1 MNIKRI
7 FPILILVCAAGHGT
21 LAQTEK
27 APRRIVFARGA
38 TVGRASAYIRGIRD
52 HVTFVIHLSAG
63 QNVRVEIDAQGSTR
77 GVLIWPS
84 GKQDGGPGGVIYE
97 GEVDETGDYKISV
110 GESLM
115 GEAWHGTLTVIVEAL
130 PRGTA
135 NLDPAVLEKYAGKY
149 PSDLFREVPAM
160 KGRLRDLLGVNYKAF
175 TDRMQVEAPFE
186 KNGDLLITRGCMAH
200 SCSIEEALLAIDLND
215 GKPYVALRFN
225 SRFTRTFPTDR
236 SSLPDELKR
245 EMAK

>member
-7 FPILILVCAAGHGT
+7 SAIVILVCAACT
-21 LAQTEK
+21 SVAAQTEK

-38 TVGRASAYIRGIRD
+38 TVGRASAYIRGMRD
-52 HVTFVIHLSAG
+52 HVEFVIRLSAG
-63 QNVRVEIDAQGSTR
+63 QNVRVEIDGHGSTR

-115 GEAWHGTLTVIVEAL
+115 GEPWRGTVTAIVEAL
-130 PRGTA
+130 PKGQA
-135 NLDPAVLEKYAGKY
+135 NLDPSSLEKYAGKY

-175 TDRMQVEAPFE
+175 NDRMQVEAPFE
-186 KNGDLLITRGCMAH
+186 KSGDVLITRGCMAH
-200 SCSIEEALLAIDLND
+200 ECSVEEALLAIDLND

-225 SRFTRTFPTDR
+225 SKFTKTFPADR
-236 SSLPDELKR
+236 STLPDELKR
-245 EMAK
+245 EMVK

>member
-1 MNIKRI
+1 MKTRKI
-7 FPILILVCAAGHGT
+7 FFAALT
-21 LAQTEK
+21 IYAVATIAVAQTEK

-38 TVGRASAYIRGIRD
+38 TVGRASAYIRGMRD
-52 HVTFVIHLSAG
+52 HVEFVIRLSAG
-63 QNVRVEIDAQGSTR
+63 QNVRVEIDGGGSTR

-115 GEAWHGTLTVIVEAL
+115 GEAWRGTVTAIVEAL
-130 PRGTA
+130 PKGQA
-135 NLDPAVLEKYAGKY
+135 NLDPSSLEKYVGKY
-149 PSDLFREVPAM
+149 PSELFREVPAM
-160 KGRLRDLLGVNYKAF
+160 KGRLRDLLGVNYKSF
-175 TDRMQVEAPFE
+175 TDRMQVEVPFE
-186 KNGDLLITRGCMAH
+186 KQGDFLITRGCMAH
-200 SCSIEEALLAIDLND
+200 SCTVEEALLAIDTND

-225 SRFTRTFPTDR
+225 SKFTKTFPADR
-236 SSLPDELKR
+236 SLLPDELKR

>member
-1 MNIKRI
+1 MNFKKLFAIVC
-7 FPILILVCAAGHGT
+7 FVCASGIFAA
-21 LAQTEK
+21 AQTEK

-52 HVTFVIHLSAG
+52 HVTFVIRLSAG
-63 QNVRVEIDAQGSTR
+63 QNVRVEIDGHGSTR

-115 GEAWHGTLTVIVEAL
+115 GEAWRGTLTVIVEAL
-130 PRGTA
+130 PRGQA
-135 NLDPAVLEKYAGKY
+135 NLDATALEKYAGKY

-175 TDRMQVEAPFE
+175 TDRLQVEAPFE
-186 KNGDLLITRGCMAH
+186 KQGDVLITRGCMAH
-200 SCSIEEALLAIDLND
+200 ACTMEEALLAIDLND

-225 SRFTRTFPTDR
+225 SRFTKTFPADR